1 MDCRTMWEVRAEQ
14 PDDFETIRDV
24 HERAFGSREEADLV
38 DALRSSRVHVPD
50 LCLVALRGE
59 SIVGHIA
66 FSRARLDSGHP
77 VLALA
82 PMGVVPTHQ
91 RRGAGSALV
100 SEALRRAA
108 ETDYPL
114 VVVVGHP
121 AHYPRFGFEPAAS
134 LGVEAPFE
142 VPAEAWMA
150 HRLPAYAADV
160 RGTVIYPDAFATPGS
175 R

>member
-1 MDCRTMWEVRAEQ
+1 MWQVRSET
-14 PDDFETIRDV
+14 PEDFGAVRDV
-24 HERAFGSREEADLV
+24 HECAFEGRAEADLV
-38 DALRSSRVHVPD
+38 DALRSDHVHVPD
-50 LCLVALRGE
+50 LCLVALHRG
-59 SIVGHIA
+59 SVVGHVA

-82 PMGVVPTHQ
+82 PMGVVPAYQ

-121 AHYPRFGFEPAAS
+121 AYYPRFGFEPAAP
-134 LGVEAPFE
+134 LGIHAPFE
-142 VPAEAWMA
+142 VPAAAWMV
-150 HRLPAYAADV
+150 HRLRAYRRDV
-160 RGTVIYPDAFATPGS
+160 RGTVVYPDAFAGLT
-175 R
+175 